1 MVITH
6 EENAWLLTTE
16 DVEKL
21 PNCNHHEA
29 DTRII
34 AHAIPADTPVVV
46 VASDTDILIL
56 LVYAYHK
63 FMKETG
69 RQVQMKIDTERFV
82 NIKTIAENLPEDAI
96 NCLPAYHSIT
106 GCDTTSYPFGV
117 GKVRPWTKAL
127 KKKKI
132 KLLEDLEKENTEGL
146 DAAETFVK
154 TIMYPGKETDSVVDT
169 RSKMYEKQ
177 KQKASSSLIPDP
189 DSLNQH
195 LKRARLQTMI
205 WTQSGQ
211 QNIDYP
217 NPTEYGWVQ
226 EDGLKP
232 LWFVGPQLPPSLTR
246 ASRKRKH
253 RVEKTVGYDADTE
266 ESDAE
271 EPVPKK
277 PVRTS
282 RGQTSQGLTI

>member
-1 MVITH
+1 
-6 EENAWLLTTE
+6 
-16 DVEKL
+16 
-21 PNCNHHEA
+21 
-29 DTRII
+29 
-34 AHAIPADTPVVV
+34 
-46 VASDTDILIL
+46 
-56 LVYAYHK
+56 
-63 FMKETG
+63 
-69 RQVQMKIDTERFV
+69 
-82 NIKTIAENLPEDAI
+82 
-96 NCLPAYHSIT
+96 
-106 GCDTTSYPFGV
+106 
-117 GKVRPWTKAL
+117 
-127 KKKKI
+127 
-132 KLLEDLEKENTEGL
+132 
-146 DAAETFVK
+146 
-154 TIMYPGKETDSVVDT
+154 MYPGIETDSVVDT